1 MGSDRPLEE
10 NNMNNLIEQHKEIL
24 KDLTN
29 QLQNMSKT
37 TRDEFENALMIQKN
51 IKMQID
57 NLRGLNLA
65 DSELE

>member
-1 MGSDRPLEE
+1 
-10 NNMNNLIEQHKEIL
+10 MNNLIEQHKEIL